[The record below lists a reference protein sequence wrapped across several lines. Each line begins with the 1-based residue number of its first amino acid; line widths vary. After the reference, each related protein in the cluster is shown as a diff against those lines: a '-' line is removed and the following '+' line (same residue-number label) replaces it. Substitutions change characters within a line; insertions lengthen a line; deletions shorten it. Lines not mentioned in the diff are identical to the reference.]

1 MCSSD
6 LQPGSL
12 SFPCGHAGRGVHH
25 QDQRAW
31 GEGGVLEGEDHEG
44 RPQEEEEEPQVKP
57 WPEAPRPPPLPK
69 PHPGPGPRPRGPPP
83 VEEVDQKEDGKE
95 EPEHPALRLPL
106 LE

>member
-1 MCSSD
+1 MARSSRV
-6 LQPGSL
+6 PFPSL
-12 SFPCGHAGRGVHH
+12 AAMLAEASTTRTKGLGAR
-25 QDQRAW
+25 
-31 GEGGVLEGEDHEG
+31 GVLEGEDHEG